1 MQPLKKILELP
12 SLKNNP
18 RNNNHLLWKK
28 LRHASIYI
36 SLLRWSNSNVYFIYT
51 CSKWKMLEKSGLK
64 PYSHQLWIGA
74 TFSWIHISFFHKTDL
89 SSNFLSLRSKNRKI
103 GYFIKFHR
111 LLFLKSMKIIYLV
124 FKKITFYTD
133 ILTNWCLIYG
143 FFQWKTTTSKQLLSI
158 FQ

>member
-1 MQPLKKILELP
+1 MK
-12 SLKNNP
+12 
-18 RNNNHLLWKK
+18 KK
-28 LRHASIYI
+28 LIHASIYI
-36 SLLRWSNSNVYFIYT
+36 SLLELRWSNSNVYFIYT

-64 PYSHQLWIGA
+64 PYSHQLWIAA

-124 FKKITFYTD
+124 LKNHVLYWYFD
-133 ILTNWCLIYG
+133 ILMFDLW
-143 FFQWKTTTSKQLLSI
+143 I
-158 FQ
+158 FPVKNHHF